1 MTDELV
7 WAVAVVVGL
16 LSAARLTRLLTQDSF
31 PPAAWLRRKWD
42 EVTDDGDWSILAHCH
57 WCMGPWM
64 TLPVGAWALL
74 SELHISWWLFNGW
87 LAAAYVVS
95 MIVERDEKD

>member
-1 MTDELV
+1 MTDIIV
-7 WAVAVVVGL
+7 VAAAVVVGL

-42 EVTDDGDWSILAHCH
+42 ELTDDGEWSTLAHCH

-64 TLPVGAWALL
+64 VVPVGAWALL
-74 SELHISWWLFNGW
+74 SDLHFSWWLFNGW
-87 LAAAYVVS
+87 LAAGYVVS
-95 MIVERDEKD
+95 MIVERDEKG